1 MLPSE
6 SSIPKDVWA
15 FTLSDDE
22 SECIDESELDG
33 DTPGG
38 LEVEVIAA
46 ATGDSVALGV
56 GCAAKLLPR
65 AVEGVAGGANTDGFL
80 TGEGGSGMGSS
91 SKAKNPVG
99 RPTTTAGFCSAGAG
113 ESFGDG
119 G

>member
-38 LEVEVIAA
+38 LEVDCSWC
-46 ATGDSVALGV
+46 GMRSYCLF
-56 GCAAKLLPR
+56 
-65 AVEGVAGGANTDGFL
+65 EGVVAGVINTHGFL
-80 TGEGGSGMGSS
+80 TGEEGSGKGSS